1 MIRHAYQP
9 AVKVEI
15 VTDPQEN
22 AKTREL
28 QRQFVNG
35 TWHTCDDGELRP
47 VLLGAMIAAA
57 GRRLSVPYAEY
68 RPS

>member
-22 AKTREL
+22 AKAREL

-35 TWHTCDDGELRP
+35 TWHTCDEGELRP
-47 VLLGAMIAAA
+47 V
-57 GRRLSVPYAEY
+57 
-68 RPS
+68 